1 MDSYFFVRFLRFV
14 IRMLLPIWLISWAV
28 LMPVTSVNTS
38 SPGHSGLDIFVFG
51 NVSSSRQSRYAAHL
65 ILAWL
70 FTFWILW
77 NLRREMQYFVTMRQR
92 WLVDAKN
99 ATLPQASTV
108 LITGVPQKYLTE
120 SALDDLFSVLPGGV
134 RKVWL
139 NRDLKEMPDLY
150 KRQLKACN
158 KLESAETKLLGTAT
172 KMHNKRTKAGAK
184 AAKKSSKEAP
194 SDDRHLTD
202 ASTVDSERNDPYS
215 LVPPAKRP
223 SHRLP
228 PMSFL
233 PFSLPFMGK
242 KVDSIEWA
250 RDEIIQT
257 STALEHSRSI
267 LADDISS
274 SSTLPVASTNH
285 PDSLNP
291 IDESQ
296 TYQPLNAAF
305 ILFNRQ
311 IAAHLAAQTLT
322 HHAPYRMTKR
332 WAATVALIIF
342 WALPVAFVG
351 AVSNVHSLCNTFGWL
366 AWICKL
372 PGVVVGI
379 ISGILPP
386 VLLAVLMMFLP
397 IVLRMLARF
406 EGMPTKTA
414 VELSLMSR
422 YFLFQVL
429 HSFLIVTVA
438 AGIIAALPGL
448 INSPGSIPTLL
459 AQNLPQASNFFLT
472 YIVLQGLS
480 GTASG
485 FLQISPLVLYYVKLF
500 ILGST
505 PRSVHNIKF
514 GTRSVSWGTLFPS
527 TTLLVVITITYSI
540 ISPIINGLTCAAFFL
555 FYHLWKYLFLWQLDQ
570 PRSSDTGGLFFP
582 KALQH
587 VFVGLYIQQI
597 CLAAL
602 FFLAQDQNMKQ
613 SAIPEG
619 ALMVVLIVLTAGYHL
634 TLNDSY
640 GPLISAVPLTL
651 SDKAKSPSVPQPDD
665 TKRTQYTENASVDDA
680 DQAADVCEEFTN
692 PAATEPQRIVW
703 IPRDTLGLADMEVTT
718 GNASGV
724 AMSVERARMDQKGK
738 VDVEGPP
745 PDEELNV
752 RA

>member
-1 MDSYFFVRFLRFV
+1 
-14 IRMLLPIWLISWAV
+14 
-28 LMPVTSVNTS
+28 
-38 SPGHSGLDIFVFG
+38 
-51 NVSSSRQSRYAAHL
+51 
-65 ILAWL
+65 
-70 FTFWILW
+70 
-77 NLRREMQYFVTMRQR
+77 
-92 WLVDAKN
+92 
-99 ATLPQASTV
+99 
-108 LITGVPQKYLTE
+108 
-120 SALDDLFSVLPGGV
+120 
-134 RKVWL
+134 
-139 NRDLKEMPDLY
+139 MPDLY

-194 SDDRHLTD
+194 SDDQHLTD

-274 SSTLPVASTNH
+274 SSTLPVPSTNH

-332 WAATVALIIF
+332 YTNISREDVIWGNLGMNPYQSRVRVTISWAATVALIIF

-429 HSFLIVTVA
+429 VRIFSTRPH
-438 AGIIAALPGL
+438 
-448 INSPGSIPTLL
+448 
-459 AQNLPQASNFFLT
+459 
-472 YIVLQGLS
+472 QG
-480 GTASG
+480 
-485 FLQISPLVLYYVKLF
+485 V
-500 ILGST
+500 
-505 PRSVHNIKF
+505 
-514 GTRSVSWGTLFPS
+514 
-527 TTLLVVITITYSI
+527 
-540 ISPIINGLTCAAFFL
+540 
-555 FYHLWKYLFLWQLDQ
+555 YL
-570 PRSSDTGGLFFP
+570 
-582 KALQH
+582 
-587 VFVGLYIQQI
+587 
-597 CLAAL
+597 C
-602 FFLAQDQNMKQ
+602 
-613 SAIPEG
+613 
-619 ALMVVLIVLTAGYHL
+619 
-634 TLNDSY
+634 
-640 GPLISAVPLTL
+640 
-651 SDKAKSPSVPQPDD
+651 
-665 TKRTQYTENASVDDA
+665 
-680 DQAADVCEEFTN
+680 
-692 PAATEPQRIVW
+692 
-703 IPRDTLGLADMEVTT
+703 
-718 GNASGV
+718 
-724 AMSVERARMDQKGK
+724 
-738 VDVEGPP
+738 
-745 PDEELNV
+745 
-752 RA
+752 